1 MNRFCQGLLM
11 LLITPFFLFA
21 QIPTPVALTI
31 EKAPSAVETGQ
42 IFELVISAEIEHPW
56 HLYSVQ
62 IDGEGPI
69 PTSFSIKSENA
80 RIAGDVIESEAI
92 RQFDPNFEIEVGWH
106 DESAEFTI
114 PVVINDPSVNILEI
128 DVRYMACNDRACL
141 PPRTLT
147 LSHPITVTGEV
158 INEAGGSVLEPID
171 SEFLIDDGD
180 TSGLNEGFWGFLWIA
195 ITAGFAALL
204 TPCVFPMIP
213 LTVSFFTKHADGS
226 RTRALGQALF
236 FGFSIIATFTLLG
249 VLLSLFIGAS
259 GATQFASN
267 PWVNLFIGLIF
278 IVFSFSLL
286 GLFEMQLPYQ
296 VTNFLN
302 KKSNESQ
309 GILGIL
315 FMGLTISAV
324 SFSCTAPF
332 VGGILAATSTGQWF
346 YPIFGMIGFSG
357 AFALPFIFF
366 AMFPKAL
373 ESLPKSGQWM
383 NTVKVLLGFIE
394 LGAAFKFISNA
405 DLVWRWG
412 LLSRPITIAFWIV
425 LAGMAGFYLLGKI
438 AMPHEQK
445 SESVGFFRIMLSI
458 PFLAFSLYLIPGLLG
473 ASLGIWDAWL
483 PPRQATDVSVVSL
496 IANQSGGEG
505 VEGEW
510 SQSYDEVLAEA
521 KNNGN
526 PIFID
531 FTGYTCTNCRAMESN
546 VFPNKEVKSLFSKY
560 EKVQI
565 YTDDGEKG
573 PENQLFQFNLTGTV
587 ALPTYAIVDP
597 KSGKLLGK
605 ISGYTSQEDFVKF
618 LDAGIKKYSQI
629 KSI

>member
-1 MNRFCQGLLM
+1 MKRFYMGLLM
-11 LLITPFFLFA
+11 LSITPFLLLS
-21 QIPTPVALTI
+21 QIPSPVSLSV
-31 EKAPSAVETGQ
+31 ENAPSSVETGQ
-42 IFELVISAEIEHPW
+42 VFELTVGAEIEDPW
-56 HLYSVQ
+56 HLYSIY

-69 PTSFSIKSENA
+69 PTSFSIKNENA
-80 RIAGDVIESEAI
+80 RLAGKVTESEPI

-106 DESAEFTI
+106 DESATFTI
-114 PVVINDPSVNILEI
+114 PVVINDPTIKVLEV
-128 DVRYMACNDRACL
+128 DVRYMACDDRSCL
-141 PPRTLT
+141 PPRTIT
-147 LSHPITVTGEV
+147 LSHPIAVTGAE
-158 INEAGGSVLEPID
+158 IREGSPFDSDPAD
-171 SEFLIDDGD
+171 SEILVGDGD

-213 LTVSFFTKHADGS
+213 LTVSFFTKHSDGS
-226 RTRALGQALF
+226 RARAFGQALF

-249 VLLSLFIGAS
+249 VILSLFIGAS

-278 IVFSFSLL
+278 VVFSFSLL
-286 GLFEMQLPYQ
+286 GLFELQLPYQ

-332 VGGILAATSTGQWF
+332 VGGILAATSTGKWF
-346 YPIFGMIGFSG
+346 YPIFGMIAFSG

-373 ESLPKSGQWM
+373 NSLPRSGQWM
-383 NTVKVLLGFIE
+383 NTVKVMLGFIE

-405 DLVWRWG
+405 DLVWQWG

-438 AMPHEQK
+438 TMPHEQK
-445 SESVGFFRIMLSI
+445 SESVGFFRIMSSI

-483 PPRQATDVSVVSL
+483 PPRQATDVSIVSL
-496 IANQSGGEG
+496 IAGQGSGQD

-510 SQSYDEVLAEA
+510 SQSYDEVLDEA
-521 KNNGN
+521 KNNSK
-526 PIFID
+526 PVFID

-546 VFPNKEVKSLFSKY
+546 VFPNGQVKALFSKF
-560 EKVQI
+560 EKAKI

-605 ISGYTSQEDFVKF
+605 ISGYTSKEDFIKF
-618 LDAGIKKYSQI
+618 LNAGINRYNQI